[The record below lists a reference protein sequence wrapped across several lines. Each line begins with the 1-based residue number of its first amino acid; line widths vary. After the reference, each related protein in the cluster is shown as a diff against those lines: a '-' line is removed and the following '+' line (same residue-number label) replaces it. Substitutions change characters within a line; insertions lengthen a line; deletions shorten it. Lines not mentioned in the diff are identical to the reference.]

1 MSKKSILIFLLS
13 FLCFPICGRA
23 LSVDKNS
30 ITLKPLEK
38 DVIGIYANT
47 EEEVNSVE
55 FSLVYSTY
63 DISANFIVNSEYSDT
78 SPNSV
83 NHNIVF
89 TEPVSGTIKLGEVSI
104 GVSDNPTDTSA
115 TINIYNGKAKNDTNE
130 IILDS
135 QVINVKINNVVDD
148 NQTNEDA
155 FDDDKEKTATKE
167 NLLKEI
173 KSDIVS
179 INLIDGVYEYDV
191 NIDSDILELDLKPI
205 AIDDT
210 YKIDISSQ
218 ILSEI
223 EDNKIIIKVS
233 DNKDKIEEYII
244 NIKIKEKSEL
254 KEEVNTINYS
264 NKWITIIVASA
275 IVLVVGIILLKNSR
289 Y

>member
-89 TEPVSGTIKLGEVSI
+89 TEPVSGTIKLGEISI
-104 GVSDNPTDTSA
+104 GVIENPTDTSA
-115 TINIYNGKAKNDTNE
+115 TINIYNGKAVNDTNE
-130 IILDS
+130 ITLDS
-135 QVINVKINNVVDD
+135 QVINVKINNNTKFETTDNEEKDD
-148 NQTNEDA
+148 
-155 FDDDKEKTATKE
+155 E
-167 NLLKEI
+167 NNNKKLLKEI
-173 KSDIVS
+173 KSDLVS
-179 INLIDGVYEYDV
+179 INLIEGVYEYEVD
-191 NIDSDILELDLKPI
+191 IDSDILELDLEPI
-205 AIDDT
+205 AIDNT

-218 ILSEI
+218 KLSEI

-233 DNKDKIEEYII
+233 DNKDKTEEYV
-244 NIKIKEKSEL
+244 IKLNIKEKV
-254 KEEVNTINYS
+254 VNEDISIENNNYNS
-264 NKWITIIVASA
+264 KWITVVVISA
-275 IVLVVGIILLKNSR
+275 VILVLGLILLKKNS
-289 Y
+289 